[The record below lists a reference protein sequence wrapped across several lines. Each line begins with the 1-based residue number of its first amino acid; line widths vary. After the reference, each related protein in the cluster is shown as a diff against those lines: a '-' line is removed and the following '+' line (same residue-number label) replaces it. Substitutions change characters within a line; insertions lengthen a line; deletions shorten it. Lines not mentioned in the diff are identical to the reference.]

1 VTLHRKVLCS
11 TKYIGVQ
18 VINPYNGLAAVQ
30 SASHLAR
37 NAQFR
42 PYGSVALAATGALAL
57 VAAALQALWVKEPS
71 QQKAAYLTIWIAT
84 ATVSLTVICIDA
96 LARARR
102 ARLVQG
108 TAIIVFALGQFVPAL
123 VAGLTLTV
131 VLLCYAPQSLWM
143 LPGLWQVL
151 FSLGVFTCCQ
161 YLPVQM
167 CAAGV
172 WYLTTGLTCLAF
184 GSGERALSPE
194 AMGAPFGIGQLLD
207 ASILRFG
214 YPDADAAPQ

>member
-1 VTLHRKVLCS
+1 
-11 TKYIGVQ
+11 

-30 SASHLAR
+30 SAGHLAR

-57 VAAALQALWVKEPS
+57 AAAALQALWLKEPS
-71 QQKAAYLTIWIAT
+71 RQMAAYLTIWVAT

-102 ARLVQG
+102 TQLVQG
-108 TAIIVFALGQFVPAL
+108 KPLFLIALGQFMPAV

-131 VLLCYAPQSLWM
+131 VLLRCAPQSLWM

-151 FSLGVFTCCQ
+151 FSLGVFTCYQ

-167 CAAGV
+167 SVAGV
-172 WYLTTGLTCLAF
+172 WYLTTGLTCLAL
-184 GSGERALSPE
+184 GSSERALSPE
-194 AMGAPFGIGQLLD
+194 AMGVPFGIGQLLV

-214 YPDADAAPQ
+214 YHDADASP